1 MMSVLVSV
9 SQSKASNEFMFWLEP
24 LKTDKNEGYLWT
36 KLQSAKTWRQ
46 TDKMGA
52 KHQIKS
58 NNPNNKAT
66 KTEK

>member
-1 MMSVLVSV
+1 MSVLVSV
-9 SQSKASNEFMFWLEP
+9 SQSKASNEFMFWLKP

-52 KHQIKS
+52 KHQIK
-58 NNPNNKAT
+58 
-66 KTEK
+66 EK